1 MIIQKFNQFLLTNDF
16 FFLQEGIYQADN
28 TMAPINEAIS
38 TESPSTLIVFT
49 NQSDSDNVAE
59 NFLQNSPQQWYHFL

>member
-1 MIIQKFNQFLLTNDF
+1 
-16 FFLQEGIYQADN
+16 
-28 TMAPINEAIS
+28 MAPINEAIS

-49 NQSDSDNVAE
+49 NQSDSDNVEE